1 MAVAL
6 EDVYAAFSHGEPD
19 PQAIKAFLSFAFH
32 SWAPPSPR
40 YVFLLGEATYDPKG
54 RLGARPRSDRLPTS
68 LIRGPFGWTASD
80 LDFAAINGTDD
91 LPDIAIGRLNVND
104 VNEAAAGVQKIID
117 FENDPSHDL
126 FGNAVFVADTPDP
139 RAGDFETNVHDI
151 AAMMPTRPVQKLF
164 RRSLGDAA
172 THASIV
178 SAFDAGASFMSYVG
192 HGGSGIWAYH
202 TVLNAG
208 HAAGL
213 LAQTRQPLLL
223 TMTCSTGYFLSPYS
237 NSITEAFVLAEGRGA
252 IAAFSPTSESYNDAA
267 HVFHSVFVQRLESGS
282 YQRIGDLVLDA
293 QTDYADSGAFP
304 DLLRLYHLFGDP
316 ALMVTP
322 AP

>member
-1 MAVAL
+1 MGGTVSASGFGAGSLLLDLSDETPRWLRSPGWGGDTLTFYAKADHRYLGVSTAAVLAPSVHSVDPNTLRDTQNQADWILIAPEEFLAAAEPLVLHRQGQGLSTMAVAL

-104 VNEAAAGVQKIID
+104 LTEAAAGVQKIID

-126 FGNAVFVADTPDP
+126 FGNAVLVADTPDP

-172 THASIV
+172 THASI
-178 SAFDAGASFMSYVG
+178 
-192 HGGSGIWAYH
+192 
-202 TVLNAG
+202 
-208 HAAGL
+208 
-213 LAQTRQPLLL
+213 R
-223 TMTCSTGYFLSPYS
+223 
-237 NSITEAFVLAEGRGA
+237 
-252 IAAFSPTSESYNDAA
+252 
-267 HVFHSVFVQRLESGS
+267 
-282 YQRIGDLVLDA
+282 
-293 QTDYADSGAFP
+293 
-304 DLLRLYHLFGDP
+304 LRLRLRRLPHELRRPRRIRTSGP
-316 ALMVTP
+316 TTP
-322 AP
+322 S